1 MSLAEIKDA
10 VHSLSREELAEL
22 TVFILGQED
31 GDEWDK
37 QMERDAAAG
46 KLDFLIEQ
54 AERAER
60 DGTLRNFPN
69 AE

>member
-60 DGTLRNFPN
+60 DGTLRNLPN

>member
-22 TVFILGQED
+22 TAFILGHEE
-31 GDEWDK
+31 GEEWDK
-37 QMERDAAAG
+37 QMERDAATG

-54 AERAER
+54 ADRAER
-60 DGTLRNFPN
+60 GRP
-69 AE
+69 AHPAK